1 MPESVQILLNGRVA
15 VTRSGEV
22 TRQIEAP
29 AVLAFQEI
37 LEDRPMN
44 ESART
49 IDMSVCLTLTSE
61 EIRTLLAENSDLV
74 SGLFQMLCRDSGRAE
89 PMVLRGNR
97 APRSTFSTN
106 GDLNPIEKGLVLKTI
121 PVFSLVSPDEII
133 PLASIAIEMRLAEGS
148 ELFAETDGSA
158 IYVLVSGELSM
169 ETREGEG
176 SRISA
181 GPGDVV
187 GMYETLAGI
196 PCEFHARVDRAGI
209 ALRIDRGD
217 LFDLLGQRSTLLRQ
231 VFSAL
236 FRYQGEKA
244 AES

>member
-1 MPESVQILLNGRVA
+1 M
-15 VTRSGEV
+15 
-22 TRQIEAP
+22 
-29 AVLAFQEI
+29 
-37 LEDRPMN
+37 D

-49 IDMSVCLTLTSE
+49 MDMSVCLTLTSE
-61 EIRTLLAENSDLV
+61 EIRMLLAENSDLV

-89 PMVLRGNR
+89 PMVLRGNQ
-97 APRSTFSTN
+97 ASSSASSMN
-106 GDLNPIEKGLVLKTI
+106 GDLNPIEKGLILKTI

-133 PLASIAIEMRLAEGS
+133 PLASVAVETRFTEGS
-148 ELFAETDGSA
+148 DLIAETDGPA
-158 IYVLVSGELSM
+158 IYVLVSGELSI
-169 ETREGEG
+169 ETGEG
-176 SRISA
+176 SSTSA

-196 PCEFHARVDRAGI
+196 PCEFRARVVRAGI

-236 FRYQGEKA
+236 FRNQAAKNRGELMKFVQL
-244 AES
+244 SGICNLDILGKGGIR